1 MFSSSLIGQDKS
13 IQILNKVLDDPPNIF
28 ISGGYGSGKTTLL
41 HEFIAAYFKLKNIIP
56 GHDSI
61 LWLSSEQD
69 RGIHCVRQSVA
80 EFVRHTSGTPGI
92 YRWIIVDDADSLP
105 IISQQ
110 ALRRP
115 METHSHT
122 TRFIFCSRYSTDLI
136 LPLRSRCMHLEMTF
150 INPTQIIYHFI
161 NIDGA
166 KKVRIS
172 SEAMQVFISILHSPT
187 EIRNM
192 CRILNKTIQNTENY
206 TVEAHDI
213 VSLISAPSFSLCM
226 EILKAYL
233 FKNDTLLLNLFIKL
247 WATGISYEDF
257 LHEIDSSIE
266 TIGVISAVDSQKIHQ
281 ILLRGWIYFA
291 QGKTHTLDMMRLFID
306 DTNSY

>member
-1 MFSSSLIGQDKS
+1 MLVTTLIGHEQTLS
-13 IQILNKVLDDPPNIF
+13 RLNRVLDDPPNIF
-28 ISGGYGSGKTTLL
+28 ISGHYGSGKTTLL
-41 HEFIAAYFKLKNIIP
+41 HEFISKYFELKGIKP
-56 GHDSI
+56 THESI

-80 EFVRHTSGTPGI
+80 EFVRHRSATPGI

-136 LPLRSRCMHLEMTF
+136 QPLRSRCMHLELTF
-150 INPTQIIYHFI
+150 ISPVNLITHFLRNTKLTLSNDAYNVI
-161 NIDGA
+161 L
-166 KKVRIS
+166 
-172 SEAMQVFISILHSPT
+172 SILHSPT
-187 EIRNM
+187 EIKNI
-192 CRILNKTIQNTENY
+192 CKLIKTVFHNKTYEIQE
-206 TVEAHDI
+206 HDI
-213 VSLISAPSFSLCM
+213 VNLISAPSFKLCI
-226 EILKAYL
+226 ELLKAYIT
-233 FKNDTLLLNLFIKL
+233 KNEDKLHKIFIEL

-257 LHEIDSSIE
+257 LHEINLSIT
-266 TIGVISAVDSQKIHQ
+266 TIGIISAGDSQKIHQ

-291 QGKTHTLDMMRLFID
+291 QGKTHTLDMMRLFLE
-306 DTNSY
+306 